1 MRASTADDAIQ
12 LVPPKEMGLEKA
24 IEFIS
29 TDELV
34 EITLL
39 SFGCA
44 RKTIRSLITRDIASW
59 PRNG

>member
-34 EITLL
+34 EITP
-39 SFGCA
+39 SSI
-44 RKTIRSLITRDIASW
+44 RMRKKTIPKT
-59 PRNG
+59 